1 MKLFAVLKKI
11 RVAISLFFF
20 LAITLLFIDFSN
32 LLSPSTI
39 NGILYFQFV
48 PSAIKFLNLF
58 SFAAAGFIFVLLLT
72 LLFGRVYCSTI
83 CPLGTL
89 QDIVSYFSRKF
100 KKKKFHKAK
109 KGIGWLQISVLV
121 AVIIF
126 LLFNSMLMLNWLD
139 PYSLFGK
146 FASSIIRPVFYFLN
160 NSLSFFLG
168 LFDIHAISPV
178 AFKNFSIFSIL
189 FSLLAFGA
197 ITYLS
202 WNFSRIYC
210 NTICPVGTT
219 LGLVS
224 KASFFKIKLDEGKC
238 TSCGICGAHCKTGCI
253 DTKKKTVDFEHC
265 VGCLNCLTV
274 CSENG
279 VKFNYATAK
288 KKGFPVKEDGEG
300 RRKFIQNTSGAL
312 FAFAV
317 FPHQTISERVL
328 EPKKPVIKEN
338 PVVPPGA
345 ESISHFTKNCTACQ
359 LCVGACPTQVLKP
372 SFLAYGFEGIFQ
384 PTMNYQASFCNF
396 ECTICSE
403 VCPTGAIL
411 PIEPE
416 LKKLTQIGRSFF
428 IKENCVVYTNETACG
443 ACSEHC
449 PTKAVNMVFY
459 KGDLKIPEVNNKI
472 CVGCGACEFACPT
485 SPKSI
490 YVDGQPTHIFAEKP
504 VEKPAE
510 IPVESEED
518 FPF

>member
-1 MKLFAVLKKI
+1 MKLFLVLKKV

-20 LAITLLFIDFSN
+20 LAITFLFIDFGNS
-32 LLSPSTI
+32 LSPRTV
-39 NGILYFQFV
+39 NGVLYFQFV
-48 PSAIKFLNLF
+48 PSIVKFLNLF
-58 SFAAAGFIFVLLLT
+58 SFAAAGFIFILLLT
-72 LLFGRVYCSTI
+72 FLFGRVYCSTF

-109 KGIGWLQISVLV
+109 KGIGWLQKSVLAFV
-121 AVIIF
+121 VIF
-126 LLFNSMLMLNWLD
+126 LLFSSMLMLNWLG

-146 FASSIIRPVFYFLN
+146 FASGIIRPVYYLLN
-160 NSLSFFLG
+160 NLLSFILG
-168 LFDIHAISPV
+168 FFDVHTIFPV
-178 AFKNFSIFSIL
+178 AFKSFSVFSIL
-189 FSLLAFGA
+189 FSILVFS
-197 ITYLS
+197 IIIYLS

-210 NTICPVGTT
+210 NTICPVGTA

-224 KASFFKIKLDEGKC
+224 KVSLFKIKLDESKC
-238 TSCGICGAHCKTGCI
+238 TSCGICGANCKTDCI

-279 VKFNYATAK
+279 VKFQFASAK
-288 KKGFPVKEDGEG
+288 KKNISNNDDREG

-312 FAFAV
+312 LALAV
-317 FPHQTISERVL
+317 LPHQAISERVL

-359 LCVGACPTQVLKP
+359 LCVSACPTQVLKP
-372 SFLAYGFEGIFQ
+372 SFLAYGFGGIFQ

-416 LKKLTQIGRSFF
+416 AKKLTQIGRSFF
-428 IKENCVVYTNETACG
+428 IKENCVVYTHETACG

-472 CVGCGACEFACPT
+472 CVGCGACEYACPT
-485 SPKSI
+485 TPKSI
-490 YVDGQPTHIFAEKP
+490 YVDGQATHIFAEKP
-504 VEKPAE
+504 EEKQAE
-510 IPVESEED
+510 IPAESEED